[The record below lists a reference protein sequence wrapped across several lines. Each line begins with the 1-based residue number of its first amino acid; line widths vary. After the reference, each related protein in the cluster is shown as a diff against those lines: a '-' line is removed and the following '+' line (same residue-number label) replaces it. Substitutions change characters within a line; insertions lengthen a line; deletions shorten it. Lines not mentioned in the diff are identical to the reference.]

1 MLTWLITTRVC
12 AWSPSW
18 DSAVRQVPGARMPGA
33 ASGRSRCPPLGL
45 MASSS
50 PDPSSCEDRSCRNR
64 QTCNYI
70 RPGRYICTC
79 SPGYY
84 GNNCQYGE
92 RRCGD
97 VTDILTEALGCAER
111 AHPVSL
117 LTTYPAASL
126 SLQVAPVC
134 PVPASP
140 TPARTGAAAW
150 SWSRAMPV
158 TAQRAMPGRTA
169 MTVSTQSS
177 RWDATLLGRPYRSAC
192 AIPGRSCSCRVCSGL
207 QY

>member
-1 MLTWLITTRVC
+1 MTWLITTRVC

-97 VTDILTEALGCAER
+97 VTDVLTEAWGCAER
-111 AHPVSL
+111 AHR
-117 LTTYPAASL
+117 
-126 SLQVAPVC
+126 C
-134 PVPASP
+134 PSP
-140 TPARTGAAAW
+140 QRIQQRPCPCRW
-150 SWSRAMPV
+150 PPC
-158 TAQRAMPGRTA
+158 AQRLPLQPLPEWGQLPGA
-169 MTVSTQSS
+169 G
-177 RWDATLLGRPYRSAC
+177 A
-192 AIPGRSCSCRVCSGL
+192 GL
-207 QY
+207 CL